1 MTREQ
6 KYTEQM
12 QQLGIWDEA
21 FAPEV
26 RILAMMER
34 ELQRFTKEWKNEGSD
49 PESTLWEE
57 IKSQRRDILARKEA
71 LGLTPKALK
80 RIKGVRWANEGDEQA
95 DAQKTMLDI
104 IRERR
109 MKGA

>member
-6 KYTEQM
+6 KYADQM
-12 QQLGIWDEA
+12 EQLGIWDEA

-26 RILAMMER
+26 KILAMMER
-34 ELQRFTKEWKNEGSD
+34 ELQRFTKEWKNAGAD
-49 PESTLWEE
+49 PESVLWEE

-80 RIKGVRWANEGDEQA
+80 RIKGAEWTEQA
-95 DAQKTMLDI
+95 KNQPEKLKTALELI
-104 IRERR
+104 QERR
-109 MKGA
+109 RREA

>member
-80 RIKGVRWANEGDEQA
+80 RIKGAEWTEQTKE
-95 DAQKTMLDI
+95 QPEKLKTALELI
-104 IRERR
+104 QERR
-109 MKGA
+109 RREA

>member
-6 KYTEQM
+6 KYKEQM

-21 FAPEV
+21 FVPEV

-34 ELQRFTKEWKNEGSD
+34 ELQRFTKEWKSDGSD
-49 PESTLWEE
+49 PESPLWGE
-57 IKSQRRDILARKEA
+57 IKSQRRDILARKES

-80 RIKGVRWANEGDEQA
+80 RIKGAEWSDQAKEQTEKP
-95 DAQKTMLDI
+95 KTPLELIM
-104 IRERR
+104 EKRR
-109 MKGA
+109 TAV